1 MNPLDLVPDV
11 PVAPDP
17 FALATEELAAG
28 RMVLLRD
35 DSERQGE
42 GDLLI
47 AAEFADAAAINFL

>member
-1 MNPLDLVPDV
+1 MGTLDLVRDPA
-11 PVAPDP
+11 APDP